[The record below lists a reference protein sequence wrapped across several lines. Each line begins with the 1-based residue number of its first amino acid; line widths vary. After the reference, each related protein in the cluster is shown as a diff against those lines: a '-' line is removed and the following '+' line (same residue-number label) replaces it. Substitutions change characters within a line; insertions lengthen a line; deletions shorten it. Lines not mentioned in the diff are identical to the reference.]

1 MRIGALLAN
10 ILQFFLFALLARL
23 ILDYVRMFARNW
35 RPNSFLLAVFE
46 IVYSITDRP
55 MRYVQRF
62 VPPLRIGGVALDLSF
77 IVLLIAANIAQA
89 AIRII
94 L

>member
-1 MRIGALLAN
+1 MLSSILIQLLG
-10 ILQFFLFALLARL
+10 LFKLVLFAR
-23 ILDYVRMFARNW
+23 IIIDYVRMFARNW
-35 RPNSFLLAVFE
+35 KPNAIFLGLFE

-89 AIRII
+89 AIRIV